1 MDPLNLRNDPL
12 PSLIGERKYKI
23 NDPTGESIYRNL
35 DIVEEY
41 ITNQLNRPILWH
53 TDEQGFVT
61 LEFLFTVNVKQKY
74 LPEQLPNLLSL
85 YGAIYT
91 FYDQNLTEE
100 ILMKIPDVETRNDNL
115 DKFRNGEIRIRKFRD
130 LYKNMVFSYMVKS
143 YVDKGLYALRFLQF

>member
-85 YGAIYT
+85 YGAIYS
-91 FYDQNLTEE
+91 FYDQDLTEE
-100 ILMKIPDVETRNDNL
+100 ILEQSDLSDGSLK
-115 DKFRNGEIRIRKFRD
+115 KYRD
-130 LYKNMVFSYMVKS
+130 WYQDGSIFQGLRLFKENNVY
-143 YVDKGLYALRFLQF
+143 YVLIA